1 MLAHSYTSL
10 CMSTSCRAWISYIWG
25 LMWLS
30 FHWSVF
36 TTKWS
41 EQAINRLEVN
51 KVCESQTNS
60 MYYHHTFQGFKYV
73 KLINIGGFKFFSW
86 FRVCLPYLLHR
97 FHVGMVWDEFGGE
110 THATSFTFLSIIFV
124 STIWF
129 LWYNTCHYLM
139 PCSSDVV
146 HKGGKSLHCKFLAL
160 RLLGKM
166 TLVGDLTL
174 EIPSIG
180 LGVLKC

>member
-1 MLAHSYTSL
+1 
-10 CMSTSCRAWISYIWG
+10 MSTSCRAWISYIWG
-25 LMWLS
+25 LMRLS
-30 FHWSVF
+30 FTGVF
-36 TTKWS
+36 LLR
-41 EQAINRLEVN
+41 NEVN
-51 KVCESQTNS
+51 KQSIALRSIKYANRKQILCITIT
-60 MYYHHTFQGFKYV
+60 HFKASNMWNWSISEV
-73 KLINIGGFKFFSW
+73 LSFFSW